1 MQTGQRSP
9 QPFSSCAD
17 SSMAELNTVAMPC
30 LVYMGK
36 VNKKNRSRTKTHSW
50 FLNNYV
56 LMQSLPFPLLVLE
69 APGKT

>member
-1 MQTGQRSP
+1 
-9 QPFSSCAD
+9 
-17 SSMAELNTVAMPC
+17 MAELNTVAMPC

-36 VNKKNRSRTKTHSW
+36 VNKKNRSRTKTRSW

>member
-36 VNKKNRSRTKTHSW
+36 VNRRIAAEQRHVAG
-50 FLNNYV
+50 F
-56 LMQSLPFPLLVLE
+56 
-69 APGKT
+69 